1 MWCRTIHNS
10 LQDSLHQGG
19 LVAWEDPQVF
29 PRQVAGP
36 SAALEGEL
44 NEEGGA
50 ATEEKGAMGDCQLP
64 QDKCSPTTKCGH
76 QPACDKPSPQ
86 LGTLSTLEFPRGV
99 WL

>member
-1 MWCRTIHNS
+1 MWRRTVHNS

-19 LVAWEDPQVF
+19 LVAWKDPQVF

-50 ATEEKGAMGDCQLP
+50 ATEEKGALGDCQLP
-64 QDKCSPTTKCGH
+64 QYKCSPAISSAG
-76 QPACDKPSPQ
+76 DPQ
-86 LGTLSTLEFPRGV
+86 RSGVSQRG
-99 WL
+99 LATAYPKQ